1 MPQLI
6 NLTQNTHP
14 LDHTTVAV
22 EMTLRELIH
31 LTQILGCTGQ
41 DVTEGLGMYSG
52 DDSRVAG
59 LYTFLTAVVGEATAE
74 LDFDLDEH
82 RGPRLVFEH
91 DHTHDESEPF

>member
-6 NLTQNTHP
+6 NVTQNIHP

-41 DVTEGLGMYSG
+41 DVTEALGLYSAK
-52 DDSRVAG
+52 DARVAG
-59 LYTFLTAVVGEATAE
+59 LYTFLSGVVDEATE
-74 LDFDLDEH
+74 DLDFNLDEFS
-82 RGPRLVFEH
+82 GPRLVFEH
-91 DHTHDESEPF
+91 DLNHDESEPF